1 MGQRATLIRTLWSSF
16 NRIHC
21 SQDDYSQTFR
31 STQDMHQKSTT
42 FFLPVTP
49 VMTLCP
55 LNNMGALW
63 FKVSRKFRDHCQDFA
78 HMWRAFVE
86 SSVQEQT
93 WMCLVYYPPLKIN
106 SDDLRLN
113 RRRIPVITQEL
124 TRVPFPAACWLNI
137 FSLFVS
143 HAPFSRTS
151 MTQLRS
157 IRSLAWSW
165 WRSTWNLWRRGQ
177 RLSKTMPNN
186 WGRPRFFFFLL
197 SLFSCTVRLKC
208 PKQLVSACVCVCLHV
223 ERVFVGSYDYF
234 GTESNLFLRHWPHSP
249 AAVCSLAPSF
259 SLHPCA
265 PSPSC
270 VPLCRPHIWCS
281 AELCYRGEEVGADW
295 HMIDRMWSEGE

>member
-186 WGRPRFFFFLL
+186 WGRPRFFFFFVVIVLL
-197 SLFSCTVRLKC
+197 HCPPEMPKAACVSL
-208 PKQLVSACVCVCLHV
+208 CVCVCVCMLKECLWGLMTTLGQNLTCFWDTGLILQPQCARSLPLSLFIHV
-223 ERVFVGSYDYF
+223 LPLPVVSHSAGPTSGVVLSFATEERKWEQT
-234 GTESNLFLRHWPHSP
+234 GTW
-249 AAVCSLAPSF
+249 
-259 SLHPCA
+259 
-265 PSPSC
+265 
-270 VPLCRPHIWCS
+270 
-281 AELCYRGEEVGADW
+281 
-295 HMIDRMWSEGE
+295 